1 MTVTLVV
8 TSVGNDRPGLV
19 STVSE
24 IAHANGGNWEA
35 SRMAHMA
42 GRFAGIFEISVP
54 EDKAQALEAAL
65 AGVEGLRTVV
75 ERSDEGA
82 TPTEDRRGVALEL
95 VGADHPGIL
104 NGIMSALASRGVNV
118 EELSTE
124 VSSAPMTGDPLFT
137 LIAELSAP
145 RDLDLGKLRDDL
157 EALAADLMVELDMA
171 ADV

>member
-8 TSVGNDRPGLV
+8 TALGKDQPGLV
-19 STVSE
+19 STLSE

-54 EDKAQALEAAL
+54 EDKAQALESAL
-65 AGVEGLRTVV
+65 SAVEGIRTVV
-75 ERSDEGA
+75 ERSDGPGTA
-82 TPTEDRRGVALEL
+82 DDRRGVALEL

-104 NGIMSALASRGVNV
+104 NGIMNALAARGVNV

-124 VSSAPMTGDPLFT
+124 IGSAPMTGDPLFT
-137 LIAELSAP
+137 LTAEMSAP
-145 RDLDLGKLRDDL
+145 RDLDLETLRDDL